1 MKRNDHIF
9 IWVIVG
15 ILAGFILFLA
25 GADYEQQKKI
35 NEYCPDRIIATIH
48 SNINKKDY
56 VICDGVEPIIKEIK

>member
-1 MKRNDHIF
+1 MKRNDYIY
-9 IWVIVG
+9 IWIIVG

-35 NEYCPDRIIATIH
+35 NEYYPDRIIATIH